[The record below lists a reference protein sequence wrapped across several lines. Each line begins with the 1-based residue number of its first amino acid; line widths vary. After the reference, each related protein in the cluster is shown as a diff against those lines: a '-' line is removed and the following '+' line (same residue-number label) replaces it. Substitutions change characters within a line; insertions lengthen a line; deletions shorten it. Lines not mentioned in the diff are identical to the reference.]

1 MFPIFS
7 LWVSLAEEDT
17 HLPKGKESRAW
28 MVKDNYARNTESEKE
43 TSEYDKENNRFLE
56 KGKALSADWK
66 KKKRLCLIRKD
77 SKKGDLVEGRPYWSW
92 EPPQHVGIRFNVC
105 GETESVFQDIVGWMW
120 GWK

>member
-66 KKKRLCLIRKD
+66 KKKDSVRLERILKRGIWW
-77 SKKGDLVEGRPYWSW
+77 KGDHIDR
-92 EPPQHVGIRFNVC
+92 
-105 GETESVFQDIVGWMW
+105 ESHHSTW
-120 GWK
+120 G